1 MLWAWLGAL
10 AVSAAAA
17 AASFPD
23 PGSSWPTKEETAVIG
38 LVGAKGFVEYGSAPF
53 LLFSNISNSEV
64 STLDS
69 AKSNGG
75 VWTCQ
80 RSQKKLSALSSAVQL
95 KWAGK
100 VKVIVKRAWMA
111 PLQGSSGNC
120 DAQEA
125 KIPSQPTLYNEGR
138 AVDVQLEQ
146 DGKVIVNSTM
156 MGELAALAAEV
167 KFDFVRHYQA
177 SESSSTAYIYL
188 SSISDNCQTKVD
200 LMFVVDMSGSITPEG
215 YHSEQK
221 FIATLV
227 DFFDIGPDQTLVSMI
242 SFDASVRLDFKFKE
256 HTTA

>member
-111 PLQGSSGNC
+111 PLQGNGSKMHRRCRCGSSHSHV
-120 DAQEA
+120 AT
-125 KIPSQPTLYNEGR
+125 ILREG
-138 AVDVQLEQ
+138 
-146 DGKVIVNSTM
+146 K
-156 MGELAALAAEV
+156 
-167 KFDFVRHYQA
+167 
-177 SESSSTAYIYL
+177 IYL
-188 SSISDNCQTKVD
+188 EKAGRNIKKGRRQEEE
-200 LMFVVDMSGSITPEG
+200 DM
-215 YHSEQK
+215 
-221 FIATLV
+221 
-227 DFFDIGPDQTLVSMI
+227 
-242 SFDASVRLDFKFKE
+242 
-256 HTTA
+256 

>member
-138 AVDVQLEQ
+138 AVGTCIAQ
-146 DGKVIVNSTM
+146 NSCAI
-156 MGELAALAAEV
+156 GEI
-167 KFDFVRHYQA
+167 HIGIN
-177 SESSSTAYIYL
+177 TATCFPNMLFNI
-188 SSISDNCQTKVD
+188 I
-200 LMFVVDMSGSITPEG
+200 I
-215 YHSEQK
+215 
-221 FIATLV
+221 I
-227 DFFDIGPDQTLVSMI
+227 FDIYYCSQMCSLN
-242 SFDASVRLDFKFKE
+242 K
-256 HTTA
+256 TARSL